1 MKKIIIASMALA
13 LIYACG
19 DSNSNKTAESTAA
32 TTETAAPAEAPKTV
46 EFTVNAIGNTMAD
59 MAYDTKEI
67 KVKAGSTVKVNLTN
81 QGTDASMLHNI
92 VFVKQ
97 GSEKEVATEGINL
110 KDQNYFNAQNT
121 NVIAGSAVAGPGA
134 TVTVEFTAPAE
145 AGTYAY
151 ICTYPGHWMKM
162 QGVLIVE

>member
-1 MKKIIIASMALA
+1 MKKIIITSLALA

-19 DSNSNKTAESTAA
+19 DSNSNKTAETSTTNEA
-32 TTETAAPAEAPKTV
+32 TINAEAPKTG
-46 EFTVNAIGNTMAD
+46 EFTINAVGNTMAD
-59 MAYDTKEI
+59 MSFDTKEI

-97 GSEKEVATEGINL
+97 GAEKEVATEGINL
-110 KDQNYFNAQNT
+110 KDQNYFNPQNV
-121 NVIAGSAVAGPGA
+121 NVIAGSAVAAPGA
-134 TVTVEFTAPAE
+134 TVTVEFTAPSE

-162 QGVLIVE
+162 QGVFIVE

>member
-1 MKKIIIASMALA
+1 MKKIIITSLALA

-19 DSNSNKTAESTAA
+19 DSNSNKTAETSA
-32 TTETAAPAEAPKTV
+32 TNEATIGAEAPKTV
-46 EFTVNAIGNTMAD
+46 EFTINAVGNTMAD
-59 MAYDTKEI
+59 MSFDTKEI

-97 GSEKEVATEGINL
+97 GAEKEVATEGINL
-110 KDQNYFNAQNT
+110 KDQNYFNPQNV
-121 NVIAGSAVAGPGA
+121 NVIAGSAVAAPGA
-134 TVTVEFTAPAE
+134 TVTVEFTAPSE

-162 QGVLIVE
+162 QGVFIVE

>member
-1 MKKIIIASMALA
+1 MKKIIIASIALA

-19 DSNSNKTAESTAA
+19 DSNSKKTSENTA
-32 TTETAAPAEAPKTV
+32 TETEITAPTEAPKTV
-46 EFTVNAIGNTMAD
+46 ELTVNAIGNTMAD

-67 KVKAGSTVKVNLTN
+67 KVKAGSNVKVNLTN
-81 QGTDASMLHNI
+81 QGSDASMLHNI
-92 VFVKQ
+92 VFLKQ

-110 KDQNYFNAQNT
+110 KDQNYFNAQNP

-151 ICTYPGHWMKM
+151 VCTYPGHWMKM
-162 QGVLIVE
+162 QGVFIVE

>member
-1 MKKIIIASMALA
+1 MKKIIITSLALA

-19 DSNSNKTAESTAA
+19 DSNSNKTAETSTTNEA
-32 TTETAAPAEAPKTV
+32 TINAEAPKTV
-46 EFTVNAIGNTMAD
+46 EFTINAVGNTMAD
-59 MAYDTKEI
+59 MSFDTKEI

-97 GSEKEVATEGINL
+97 GAEKEVATEGINL
-110 KDQNYFNAQNT
+110 KDQNYFNPQNV
-121 NVIAGSAVAGPGA
+121 NVIAGSAVAAPGA
-134 TVTVEFTAPAE
+134 TVTVEFTAPSE

-162 QGVLIVE
+162 QGVFIVE